1 MADRARLAKRPIMPP
16 KRREFTWKMESSRGS
31 WKVEV
36 VCQPTKEG
44 RKQGN
49 SQSPEKW
56 VKRPALSFLRAKLI
70 QVILGQVSM
79 ESTQINDNQLG

>member
-49 SQSPEKW
+49 SQSPNEW
-56 VKRPALSFLRAKLI
+56 IEGPVPVFPQCLVCPRHIEA
-70 QVILGQVSM
+70 GQHG
-79 ESTQINDNQLG
+79 EYAD